1 MGFSFG
7 RFSFGQGLF
16 NLPPHSSG
24 RAAVA
29 FEKAQ
34 PVPQTDDFSLSD
46 GVHDVH
52 SGFCPM

>member
-16 NLPPHSSG
+16 NLPPNSRG

>member
-16 NLPPHSSG
+16 NLSANSRG

-34 PVPQTDDFSLSD
+34 PVP
-46 GVHDVH
+46 
-52 SGFCPM
+52 